1 VGVVVVVVVH
11 RLADELGRWG
21 REVHDDREEDVG
33 RHELGRDYRVRVEVR
48 VRVTLTLTS
57 TLPLPLPL
65 TLTFAREG
73 PLSVAAQPV
82 ASAGWSGGWLETL
95 NQSVITLQEA

>member
-1 VGVVVVVVVH
+1 VVVVVH

-48 VRVTLTLTS
+48 VRV
-57 TLPLPLPL
+57 
-65 TLTFAREG
+65 
-73 PLSVAAQPV
+73 
-82 ASAGWSGGWLETL
+82 ETL
-95 NQSVITLQEA
+95 KYGR